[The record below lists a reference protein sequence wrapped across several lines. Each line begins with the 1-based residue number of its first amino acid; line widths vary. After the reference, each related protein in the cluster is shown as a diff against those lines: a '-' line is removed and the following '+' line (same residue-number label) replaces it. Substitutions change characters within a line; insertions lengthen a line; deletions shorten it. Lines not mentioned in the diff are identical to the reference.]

1 MLQIREATELIQVT
15 QVNLERVAQGS
26 AWQADCLALWHL
38 GTQKFSGNNSSL
50 GTDYASS
57 EVTADHLSWEV
68 GRSLGKHQ
76 VEVPRPPDHN
86 KNVEH

>member
-15 QVNLERVAQGS
+15 QVHLEGVAQGS
-26 AWQADCLALWHL
+26 ARQADCLTLWHL
-38 GTQKFSGNNSSL
+38 GTQKFTSNNSSL

-57 EVTADHLSWEV
+57 EVNADHLSW
-68 GRSLGKHQ
+68 GRGSLDKHQ
-76 VEVPRPPDHN
+76 AEVPRPPDHN